1 MKVRAKVSLLHDSRR
16 IVCGREFEIDDAKA
30 KALIAEGSVE
40 AVGQETNRKEKAPAK
55 TVKKTTS
62 KRSAKAE
69 QAKVAEEEGVPEG
82 AFNLPK
88 AED

>member
-30 KALIAEGSVE
+30 KALIAEGLVE
-40 AVGQETNRKEKAPAK
+40 AVDQETNRKEKAPAK
-55 TVKKTTS
+55 SVKKTTS
-62 KRSAKAE
+62 KRGAKAE

-82 AFNLPK
+82 AFNLPE
-88 AED
+88 AEV

>member
-30 KALIAEGSVE
+30 KALIAEGFVE
-40 AVGQETNRKEKAPAK
+40 AVDQETNRKEKAPAK
-55 TVKKTTS
+55 SVKKTTS
-62 KRSAKAE
+62 KRGAKAE

-82 AFNLPK
+82 AFNLPE

>member
-16 IVCGREFEIDDAKA
+16 ITCGREFEVDDVKA
-30 KALIAEGSVE
+30 KALIAEGLVE
-40 AVGQETNRKEKAPAK
+40 VVDQEVKQKVKAPVK

-62 KRSAKAE
+62 KRGAKAD

-82 AFNLPK
+82 AFNLPE

>member
-30 KALIAEGSVE
+30 KSLIAEGLVDE
-40 AVGQETNRKEKAPAK
+40 VDQEVKQKVKAPVK

-62 KRSAKAE
+62 KRGAKAD
-69 QAKVAEEEGVPEG
+69 QAKAAEEEGVPEG
-82 AFNLPK
+82 AFNLPE

>member
-30 KALIAEGSVE
+30 KVLIAEGLVE
-40 AVGQETNRKEKAPAK
+40 VVDQEVKHDVKTPVKAA
-55 TVKKTTS
+55 KKTSS
-62 KRSAKAE
+62 KRGAKVN

-82 AFNLPK
+82 AFNLPE

>member
-16 IVCGREFEIDDAKA
+16 ITCGREFEVDDVKA
-30 KALIAEGSVE
+30 KALIAEGLVDE
-40 AVGQETNRKEKAPAK
+40 VDQEVKQKVKAPVK

-62 KRSAKAE
+62 KRGAKAD

-82 AFNLPK
+82 AFNLPE

>member
-16 IVCGREFEIDDAKA
+16 IVCGREFEVDDAKA
-30 KALIAEGSVE
+30 KALIAEGLVE
-40 AVGQETNRKEKAPAK
+40 AVDQETNRKEKAPAK

-62 KRSAKAE
+62 KRGAKAE

-82 AFNLPK
+82 AFNLPE

>member
-16 IVCGREFEIDDAKA
+16 IICGREFEIDDAKA
-30 KALIAEGSVE
+30 KALIAEGLVE

-62 KRSAKAE
+62 KRGAKAE
-69 QAKVAEEEGVPEG
+69 QAKVDEEEGVPEG
-82 AFNLPK
+82 AFNLPE

>member
-40 AVGQETNRKEKAPAK
+40 AVDQGTNRKEKAPAK

-62 KRSAKAE
+62 KRGAKAE

-82 AFNLPK
+82 AFNLPE

>member
-16 IVCGREFEIDDAKA
+16 VVCGREFEIDDAKA
-30 KALIAEGSVE
+30 KELIAEGVIE
-40 AVGQETNRKEKAPAK
+40 AVDQEVKRDVKTPAK
-55 TVKKTTS
+55 AVKKTTS
-62 KRSAKAE
+62 KRGAKAE

-82 AFNLPK
+82 AFNLPE

>member
-30 KALIAEGSVE
+30 KALIAEGLVE
-40 AVGQETNRKEKAPAK
+40 AVDQETNRKEKAPAK
-55 TVKKTTS
+55 SVKKTTS
-62 KRSAKAE
+62 KRGAKAE
-69 QAKVAEEEGVPEG
+69 QAKVTEEEGVPEG
-82 AFNLPK
+82 AFNLPE

>member
-1 MKVRAKVSLLHDSRR
+1 MKVQAKVSLLHDSRR
-16 IVCGREFEIDDAKA
+16 IICGREFEIDDAKA
-30 KALIAEGSVE
+30 KALIAEGLVE

-62 KRSAKAE
+62 KRGAKVE

-82 AFNLPK
+82 AFNLPE

>member
-1 MKVRAKVSLLHDSRR
+1 MKVQAKVSLLHDSRR
-16 IVCGREFEIDDAKA
+16 IICGREFEIDDAKA
-30 KALIAEGSVE
+30 KALIAEGLVE
-40 AVGQETNRKEKAPAK
+40 AVDQETNRKEKAPAK

-62 KRSAKAE
+62 KRGAKAE

-82 AFNLPK
+82 AFNLPE

>member
-16 IVCGREFEIDDAKA
+16 ITCGREFEVDDVKA
-30 KALIAEGSVE
+30 KSLIAEGLVDE
-40 AVGQETNRKEKAPAK
+40 VDQEVKQKVKAPVK

-62 KRSAKAE
+62 KRGAKAD

-82 AFNLPK
+82 AFNLPE

>member
-16 IVCGREFEIDDAKA
+16 ITCGREFEVDDVKA
-30 KALIAEGSVE
+30 KALIAEGIVE
-40 AVGQETNRKEKAPAK
+40 AVDQEVKRDVKT
-55 TVKKTTS
+55 TVKAAKKASS
-62 KRSAKAE
+62 KHGAKAD

-82 AFNLPK
+82 AFNLPE

>member
-30 KALIAEGSVE
+30 KVLIAEGLVK
-40 AVGQETNRKEKAPAK
+40 AVDQEVKREVKTPAK
-55 TVKKTTS
+55 AAKKTSS
-62 KRSAKAE
+62 KRGAKAD
-69 QAKVAEEEGVPEG
+69 QAKVADEEGVPEG
-82 AFNLPK
+82 AFNLPE

>member
-30 KALIAEGSVE
+30 KALIAEGLVE
-40 AVGQETNRKEKAPAK
+40 AVDQETNRKEKAPAK
-55 TVKKTTS
+55 SVKKTTS
-62 KRSAKAE
+62 KRGAKAE

-82 AFNLPK
+82 AFNLPE

>member
-30 KALIAEGSVE
+30 KALIAEGLVE
-40 AVGQETNRKEKAPAK
+40 AVDQETTRKEKAPAK
-55 TVKKTTS
+55 SVKKTTS
-62 KRSAKAE
+62 KRGAKAE

-82 AFNLPK
+82 AFNLPE

>member
-30 KALIAEGSVE
+30 KVLIAEGLVE
-40 AVGQETNRKEKAPAK
+40 AVCQETNRKEKAPAK

-62 KRSAKAE
+62 KRGAKAE

-82 AFNLPK
+82 AFNLPE

>member
-30 KALIAEGSVE
+30 KVLIAEGLVE
-40 AVGQETNRKEKAPAK
+40 VVDQEVKREVKTPAK
-55 TVKKTTS
+55 AAKKTSS
-62 KRSAKAE
+62 KRGAKAD
-69 QAKVAEEEGVPEG
+69 QAKVADEEGVPEG
-82 AFNLPK
+82 AFNLPE

>member
-30 KALIAEGSVE
+30 KALIAEGLVE
-40 AVGQETNRKEKAPAK
+40 AVDQETNRKEKDPAK
-55 TVKKTTS
+55 SVKKTTS
-62 KRSAKAE
+62 KRGAKAE

-82 AFNLPK
+82 AFNLPE

>member
-30 KALIAEGSVE
+30 KALIAEGLVE
-40 AVGQETNRKEKAPAK
+40 AVDQETNRKEKAPAK
-55 TVKKTTS
+55 SVKKTTS

-82 AFNLPK
+82 AFNLPE

>member
-1 MKVRAKVSLLHDSRR
+1 MKLRAKVSLLHDSRR
-16 IVCGREFEIDDAKA
+16 IICGREFEIDDAKA
-30 KALIAEGSVE
+30 KALIAEGLVE

-62 KRSAKAE
+62 KRGAKAE

-82 AFNLPK
+82 AFNLPE

>member
-30 KALIAEGSVE
+30 KVLIAEGLVK
-40 AVGQETNRKEKAPAK
+40 AVDQEVKRDVKTPVKAA
-55 TVKKTTS
+55 KKTSS
-62 KRSAKAE
+62 KRGAKAD
-69 QAKVAEEEGVPEG
+69 QAKVAEEEVVPEG
-82 AFNLPK
+82 AFNLSE

>member
-1 MKVRAKVSLLHDSRR
+1 MKVQAKVSLLHDSRR
-16 IVCGREFEIDDAKA
+16 IICGREFEIDDAKA
-30 KALIAEGSVE
+30 KALIAEGLVE

-55 TVKKTTS
+55 IVKKTTS
-62 KRSAKAE
+62 KRGAKAE

-82 AFNLPK
+82 AFNLPE